1 MAPFLSWYG
10 GDVWRL
16 VVPSDGCS
24 FLAITIIIM
33 FISGLSEKDVVNGF
47 THGASEL
54 VGVALIIGLA
64 RAVNIIL
71 DKG

>member
-1 MAPFLSWYG
+1 MGAGGSLKMAA
-10 GDVWRL
+10 
-16 VVPSDGCS
+16 S

-33 FISGLSEKDVVNGF
+33 FISGLPEKDVVNGF

-64 RAVNIIL
+64 RAVNIISRARNDFQTL
-71 DKG
+71 FSII